1 MKIKFF
7 DIKLDSLTKAEA
19 DAEFLRLLTEK
30 KSSSLVTTV
39 NMEFVDIVE
48 RDHEFKRVLNERSSL
63 NFVDGTGIIL
73 NYGLINA
80 WRPQTIILKQA
91 YVVLQWL
98 IAYLFFPFTI
108 AIYRKFIPT
117 TVSGSDFIYDIANIA
132 AKHNLRVFLLGYSKG
147 LDPNVVEKVSLKLQ
161 TDIYNLRI
169 VGVHSGTDSVIEEEE
184 ITSLIKKSD
193 ADILL
198 ASFGSPRQEKWLE
211 RNLKKTGCKIG
222 IGLGGTF
229 DFIAGV
235 QKRAPRWMRQLGL
248 EWFYRLILNP
258 KRIIRQMALFRVA
271 IRVLAARLK

>member
-1 MKIKFF
+1 MRIKFF
-7 DIKLDSLTKAEA
+7 DIKLDSFTRAEA
-19 DAEFLRLLTEK
+19 DAGFVRLLTEK
-30 KSSSLVTTV
+30 KTPSLIATV
-39 NMEFVDIVE
+39 NMEFMDIVS

-63 NFVDGTGIIL
+63 NYIDGNGIIL
-73 NYGLINA
+73 GYGLLKA
-80 WRPQTIILKQA
+80 WIPEVRVIKQI
-91 YVVLQWL
+91 YVVLQWFL
-98 IAYLFFPFTI
+98 AYLFFPITI
-108 AIYRKFIPT
+108 AVYRKFIPT
-117 TVSGSDFIYDIANIA
+117 TVSGSDFIYDIARIA
-132 AKHNLRVFLLGYSKG
+132 AKNNSRIFLLGYSKG

-169 VGVHSGTDSVIEEEE
+169 VGVHSGTDSVIEEAK
-184 ITSLIKKSD
+184 IIDLIKKSE

-198 ASFGSPRQEKWLE
+198 VSFGSPKQEKWLD

-229 DFIAGV
+229 DFIAGA

-248 EWFYRLILNP
+248 EWFYRLVLNP